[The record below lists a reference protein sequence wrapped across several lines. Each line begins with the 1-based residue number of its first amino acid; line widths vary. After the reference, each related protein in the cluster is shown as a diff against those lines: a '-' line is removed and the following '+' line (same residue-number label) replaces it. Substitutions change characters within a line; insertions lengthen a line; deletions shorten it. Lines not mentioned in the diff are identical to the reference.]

1 MTPSS
6 PPRHLLVVAPQCA
19 DLGPLDGLEEV
30 AGALHGALADGS
42 VGGCVSALPAE
53 PSLLC
58 GPDVGQA
65 RMEKAVRTAAE
76 RAGRAEATLVLAF
89 LGHGTTPGDT
99 PRLCFMA
106 GDSRA
111 DAPTTV
117 VDVAG
122 LLTEAVDTPGV
133 QGVVALI
140 DTCHAGGAVP
150 DVMRL
155 GAGIRRGATMLSLV
169 TSVSVAE
176 EAYGL
181 AFTRGLV
188 RVLREGV
195 ADAGEFLTAHAV
207 RDAVNATAG
216 TGAQV
221 MTVNGDAFGQHPWVA
236 RNARHARAGGPLFG
250 TAGEEALRWA
260 LEPLGALVPEFP
272 LESPQDLEMLRE
284 SLSVLAKGTGAKS
297 HAPALLAA
305 GRVADGLADAHRT
318 TELLLRWPGGP
329 LTSVRIRRAFSTAA
343 GGVVPAPRTGG
354 GDLLRDCVELLRLR
368 VPRAGGSR
376 TAPLAAFVAALAV
389 EDELTAQRPELAA
402 WAAALQAVVELNDA
416 FAALTERTA
425 EGRLRLVVS
434 LHAAVADDWPE
445 SLLVWLLDRDTPV
458 QRGEFPCGPGQQGVE
473 EALGTVLA
481 WAARSARQTGLR
493 LRHVDIAAPAALLA
507 CWHPEETRVG
517 RRLGALYNVVL
528 RWSDRLCPPAH
539 AFWIND
545 YARDRLDAMGKG
557 EGTPLDWL
565 GREET
570 GRADDLADRL
580 ENGPYE
586 RALALAHRPDRLEDF
601 LPALLAYAPIV
612 LWPRRPG
619 ELPAASRTSVE
630 RHWDLLPGE
639 LSAAY
644 RSAWK
649 QHPDGSGPT
658 SAHADLAQVRSVWL
672 DAGWLDFCDWFDT
685 RSGEGESSE

>member
-1 MTPSS
+1 MTPLSS
-6 PPRHLLVVAPQCA
+6 PRHLLVVAPQCA

-30 AGALHGALADGS
+30 AGALHDALADRS
-42 VGGCVSALPAE
+42 VGGCVPALPGE
-53 PSLLC
+53 SSLLC

-65 RMEKAVRTAAE
+65 RIEKAVRTAAE

-117 VDVAG
+117 VDVPG
-122 LLTEAVDTPGV
+122 LVTDALDTPGV
-133 QGVVALI
+133 QGVVALV

-150 DVMRL
+150 DMMQL

-195 ADAGEFLTAHAV
+195 ADGGEFLTAHAV

-221 MTVNGDAFGQHPWVA
+221 VTANGDAFGQHPWVA
-236 RNARHARAGGPLFG
+236 RNARHARAGGRLFG
-250 TAGEEALRWA
+250 TVGEEALRWA

-272 LESPQDLEMLRE
+272 LDSSQDLELLRE
-284 SLSVLAKGTGAKS
+284 SLSVLSKGAKS
-297 HAPALLAA
+297 DAPALLAA
-305 GRVADGLADAHRT
+305 ARVTDGLADAHRT
-318 TELLLRWPGGP
+318 TDLLLRWPGGP
-329 LTSVRIRRAFSTAA
+329 LTSLRIRRAFSAAA
-343 GGVVPAPRTGG
+343 GGAAPAPRAEGG
-354 GDLLRDCVELLRLR
+354 ELLRECVELLRLR

-434 LHAAVADDWPE
+434 LHAAVADNWPE
-445 SLLVWLLDRDTPV
+445 SLLVWLLDRDTLV
-458 QRGEFPCGPGQQGVE
+458 RRQEFPCVPTQQGVE

-481 WAARSARQTGLR
+481 WAAPCARQTGLK
-493 LRHVDIAAPAALLA
+493 LRHVDIAAPAPLLA
-507 CWHPEETRVG
+507 YWHPEETRVG
-517 RRLGALYNVVL
+517 RRLGTLYNVVL

-545 YARDRLDAMGKG
+545 YARDRLDAMDKG
-557 EGTPLDWL
+557 NGTPLDWL

-586 RALALAHRPDRLEDF
+586 RALALAHRPDRLEDY

-612 LWPRRPG
+612 LWPRQPG
-619 ELPAASRTSVE
+619 ELPAASRAGVE
-630 RHWDLLPGE
+630 RHWDLLPAE

-649 QHPDGSGPT
+649 QHPGGPELA